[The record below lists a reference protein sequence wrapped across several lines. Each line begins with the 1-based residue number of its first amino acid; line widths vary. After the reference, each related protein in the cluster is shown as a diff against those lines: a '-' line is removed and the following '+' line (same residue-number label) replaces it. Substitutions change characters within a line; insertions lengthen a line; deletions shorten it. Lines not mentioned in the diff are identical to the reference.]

1 MDFSGMTLN
10 ERLFEAKLLDQFQ
23 AAANAKDRKTLID
36 ILGKVNVKPKE
47 AEWTIDTIFNNSE
60 KYGFKRQE

>member
-1 MDFSGMTLN
+1 MDYSGMTLN

-36 ILGKVNVKPKE
+36 ILGRVDVKSKE
-47 AEWTIDTIFNNSE
+47 AEWTVDTIFSNPE
-60 KYGFKRQE
+60 KYGFKR